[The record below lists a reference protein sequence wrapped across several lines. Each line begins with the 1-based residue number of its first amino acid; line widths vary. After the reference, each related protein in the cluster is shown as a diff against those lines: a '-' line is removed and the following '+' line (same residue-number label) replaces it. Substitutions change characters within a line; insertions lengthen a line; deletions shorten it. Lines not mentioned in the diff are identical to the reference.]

1 MHWLIKIEHLEII
14 NELFF
19 YSKRG
24 YNVRSF
30 GTGSQVKLPGA
41 TLDKPNIY
49 DFNTTY
55 DEMYRDLMRKDPE
68 LYPWVEHFTN
78 MYHDL
83 INVRSRRF
91 NDLMQITT
99 YWSELIWK
107 LIKVYQ

>member
-1 MHWLIKIEHLEII
+1 MIEHFRNIQRL
-14 NELFF
+14 LFC
-19 YSKRG
+19 SKRG

-68 LYPWVEHFTN
+68 LYPWVKNCTN

-83 INVRSRRF
+83 IRIRLF

-99 YWSELIWK
+99 H
-107 LIKVYQ
+107 